1 MVNKESQRRKIE
13 GSKKESKRQTRKTE
27 RESRGYAK
35 KDIQR
40 RKVESTR
47 QRKQNTGKE
56 RLKRVGS
63 EKTKMKKCMLH
74 LDNEQKQR
82 KEGRKRRIWG
92 LHDISVLGRYPQ
104 GTRVKD
110 LKDHKENYFYRET
123 GRYFIILASFEIF
136 LKS

>member
-1 MVNKESQRRKIE
+1 MVNKESQRRKTE

-40 RKVESTR
+40 RKVESRR
-47 QRKQNTGKE
+47 QGKQNTGKE

-74 LDNEQKQR
+74 LENKQQQR
-82 KEGRKRRIWG
+82 KEGRK
-92 LHDISVLGRYPQ
+92 Q
-104 GTRVKD
+104 QK
-110 LKDHKENYFYRET
+110 
-123 GRYFIILASFEIF
+123 
-136 LKS
+136 